1 MSYSITQRNSYKFT
15 IHLKA
20 MEKTNNIDDL
30 KAIKSAYLDK
40 IARSRPYDSFE
51 NDKLGV
57 N

>member
-1 MSYSITQRNSYKFT
+1 
-15 IHLKA
+15 

-30 KAIKSAYLDK
+30 KAIKTAYLDK
-40 IARSRPYDSFE
+40 IARPRPYDSFE